1 MTVKV
6 PIFAALTLMIGGYVA
21 YPWVALYRLDRAVR
35 AGDSATLARLV
46 DWPAVREGVAE
57 DIADTVTD
65 APEPVVNQ
73 LTPFGHGFMRGI
85 AAHAVQQRLTPRAV
99 IARLC
104 GQENGSASLRSA
116 YFANWSRFIVTFATP
131 SVSTLRLQLDL
142 QDGSWRVTR
151 IEFPAALLHEA
162 VAEPSAQTVAA
173 QFHPG

>member
-6 PIFAALTLMIGGYVA
+6 PILAALTLLIGAYAA

-35 AGDSATLARLV
+35 TGDSATLAQLV

-57 DIADTVTD
+57 DIADTAAD
-65 APEPVVNQ
+65 ASDGAVNQ
-73 LTPFGHGFMRGI
+73 LAPFGQGFMRGI
-85 AAHAVQQRLTPRAV
+85 AAHVVRQKLTPQAV

-104 GQENGSASLRSA
+104 GHESGGASLRSA
-116 YFANWSRFIVTFATP
+116 YFTSWSRFIVTFATP
-131 SVSTLRLQLDL
+131 SISALRLQLDL

-151 IEFPAALLHEA
+151 VEFPPTLLHEA
-162 VAEPSAQTVAA
+162 MAAPSVRVVPA

>member
-6 PIFAALTLMIGGYVA
+6 PIFAALTLMIGAYVA
-21 YPWVALYRLDRAVR
+21 YPWVALYRLNRAVR
-35 AGDSATLARLV
+35 AGDSATLAQLV
-46 DWPAVREGVAE
+46 DWPAVREGIAE

-65 APEPVVNQ
+65 TPDGAANQ
-73 LTPFGHGFMRGI
+73 LAPFGHGFMRGI
-85 AAHAVQQRLTPRAV
+85 AAHAVQERLTPQAV

-104 GQENGSASLRSA
+104 GHENGSASLRSA

-131 SVSTLRLQLDL
+131 SVSALRLQLDF

-162 VAEPSAQTVAA
+162 AAVPPVQIVSA
-173 QFHPG
+173 QFHPS